1 MSYLAFWIVLAI
13 LLVVV
18 IATSILRYLH
28 GAPQS
33 AAARRSLGRREGSP
47 TVPTLEA
54 RHPEAV
60 RALEALQQNERE
72 AAGEPLLSPE
82 DFQRQFKENIHQ
94 KIISDRLDRLRT
106 KNLEAIIH
114 ATVGSEKQAEEE
126 CAAMLRAWH
135 LDDPTQWSRYELPN
149 IRCDLARI
157 CASIEAIFARFNW
170 PLSEFPV
177 VGTLTTGRES
187 ATTQPTATGTPLIL
201 IDNGFFKFATIM
213 SQLAIFAPYDAQ
225 YKGGFSTATLQL
237 VSDLVATHTI
247 LNTCLYA
254 YPRKVPTDFQSR
266 FGNFQWAI
274 GVFVIAHEYAHVSA
288 GDYNAHPSNPNQQ
301 DTSRHEKELRA
312 DRAGFIATVEVLRG
326 KNGGACGVF
335 GPFLYLAGLDLLA
348 RAAVAYEGRPS
359 PALTDPS
366 YPTPYERTVSL
377 LEWLQMSDYR
387 KEFGDQ
393 IGQASAC
400 YNTIL
405 FAWDQIMPAFVAARD
420 ELSAFDP
427 ARQGG
432 QVGGYPLDEAR
443 TFGLVQTL
451 WRHVQAR
458 L

>member
-47 TVPTLEA
+47 TVPTLGA
-54 RHPEAV
+54 RRPEAV

-177 VGTLTTGRES
+177 VGTL
-187 ATTQPTATGTPLIL
+187 
-201 IDNGFFKFATIM
+201 
-213 SQLAIFAPYDAQ
+213 
-225 YKGGFSTATLQL
+225 
-237 VSDLVATHTI
+237 

-266 FGNFQWAI
+266 FGNLQWAI